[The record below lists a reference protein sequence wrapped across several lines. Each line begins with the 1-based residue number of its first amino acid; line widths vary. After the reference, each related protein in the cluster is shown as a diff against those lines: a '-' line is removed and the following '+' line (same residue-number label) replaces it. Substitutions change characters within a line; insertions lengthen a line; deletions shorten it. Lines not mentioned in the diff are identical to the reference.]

1 MSFLNEILTAKN
13 IDVFPRVRKKVRLKI
28 RSFNPTYARRH
39 SSSILFI
46 LGTEY
51 SRDIFSIDPLYLNVL
66 LRWLNTYKVCKI
78 FRKTFKARQNA
89 TFNGGEGVGGF
100 PVGIH
105 STILL

>member
-1 MSFLNEILTAKN
+1 MFRHMSFLNEILTANN

-66 LRWLNTYKVCKI
+66 LR
-78 FRKTFKARQNA
+78 
-89 TFNGGEGVGGF
+89 
-100 PVGIH
+100 
-105 STILL
+105 